1 MRVAAKPK
9 RCVPGNITIAASVL
23 AGAVCALLL
32 TSAPV
37 GAATVDGF
45 KVHSTVKGTGSAT
58 VFLIHG
64 YTCDETTW
72 AEQVPILARQYRVVT
87 LDLPGHGKSGR
98 PAVEQFSMDLF
109 ARSIEAVRR
118 DIKVDRIILVGHSM
132 GTPVILKY
140 AHLYPEHTAALVFVD
155 GLMPAA
161 PTSIGRSARPAGS
174 AASATASPQS
184 AGARMGGPNG
194 RQNRE
199 AMVRRFF
206 LPTTPPAVQQKV
218 LAMMLAAP
226 EATAVGAMSA
236 SNDPAGR
243 TIDVPDVPM
252 IGIYAE
258 PNPVASREV
267 VLRNFPKASY
277 VQVSGTGHFLML
289 EKPVEFNA
297 LLLDFLATLR

>member
-1 MRVAAKPK
+1 
-9 RCVPGNITIAASVL
+9 
-23 AGAVCALLL
+23 
-32 TSAPV
+32 
-37 GAATVDGF
+37 
-45 KVHSTVKGTGSAT
+45 
-58 VFLIHG
+58 
-64 YTCDETTW
+64 
-72 AEQVPILARQYRVVT
+72 
-87 LDLPGHGKSGR
+87 
-98 PAVEQFSMDLF
+98 MDLF
-109 ARSIEAVRR
+109 ARAIEAVRL

-140 AHLYPEHTAALVFVD
+140 ANLYPEHTAALIFVD

-206 LPTTPPAVQQKV
+206 LPTTPPAVQRKV

-226 EATAVGAMSA
+226 EAPAVGAMSA

-258 PNPVASREV
+258 PNPVASREG
-267 VLRNFPKASY
+267 VLRNFPQASY
-277 VQVSGTGHFLML
+277 VQVPGTGHFLML
-289 EKPVEFNA
+289 EKRAEFNA
-297 LLLDFLATLR
+297 VLLDFLATLR

>member
-1 MRVAAKPK
+1 MAAY
-9 RCVPGNITIAASVL
+9 VL
-23 AGAVCALLL
+23 AGAVCTLLSSS
-32 TSAPV
+32 TPV

-45 KVHSTVKGTGSAT
+45 KVHSTVKGNGSAT
-58 VFLIHG
+58 LFLIHG

-72 AEQVPILARQYRVVT
+72 TEQVRILARQYRVVT
-87 LDLPGHGKSGR
+87 VDLPGHGKSGR
-98 PAVEQFSMDLF
+98 PAAEQFSMDLF
-109 ARSIEAVRR
+109 ARAIEAVRL
-118 DIKVDRIILVGHSM
+118 DLEVDRITLVGHSM

-161 PTSIGRSARPAGS
+161 PSSNGRARPAGS
-174 AASATASPQS
+174 AAPSTTSPQS

-206 LPTTPPAVQQKV
+206 LPTTPPAVQRKV

-258 PNPVASREV
+258 PIRARGGRIVLTAGTPASC
-267 VLRNFPKASY
+267 PCKAASE
-277 VQVSGTGHFLML
+277 TAR
-289 EKPVEFNA
+289 PR
-297 LLLDFLATLR
+297 DT